1 MKVELTCAW
10 CGEIF
15 HRSPSRVGR
24 FCSRSCRGSGPG
36 NSAWRGGRRLHP
48 LGYVEMWTGPK
59 GRQFEHRLVMA
70 TALGRELRPGE
81 NVHHKNGDKADN
93 RLENLELWQRS
104 QPAGVR
110 VSDYATAPCGGYCGS
125 CP

>member
-1 MKVELTCAW
+1 
-10 CGEIF
+10 
-15 HRSPSRVGR
+15 
-24 FCSRSCRGSGPG
+24 
-36 NSAWRGGRRLHP
+36 
-48 LGYVEMWTGPK
+48 MWTGPK